1 MRAHQW
7 RPPRSSHDLISP
19 DSIQT
24 QQKRLAFKIY
34 NSPIKGRTLQIDPHC
49 RPPEISISQSYLFF
63 SIDQRSPTSNGG
75 GYSPSQ
81 GTGGW
86 CSLTP
91 QERGVPAWPINGG
104 RGVCAGCSLSWG
116 RGLVQ
121 LVTLDG
127 GFALL
132 DSVPGLVF
140 LPPLLFCDHREGR
153 KEWC

>member
-75 GYSPSQ
+75 GYSLSQ
-81 GTGGW
+81 GTGG
-86 CSLTP
+86 
-91 QERGVPAWPINGG
+91 
-104 RGVCAGCSLSWG
+104 
-116 RGLVQ
+116 LVQ
-121 LVTLDG
+121 LDTSGEG
-127 GFALL
+127 GSSLAYQRGEGYVCWLQPVMGTGVGATCHLGWGICTIRFCPWPGFPPSPSLL
-132 DSVPGLVF
+132 
-140 LPPLLFCDHREGR
+140 
-153 KEWC
+153 